1 MTITLDSRPE
11 IPLHPLDLTG
21 EPPVGAAAST
31 FCVGLIQAADA
42 YLTRA
47 DSDTGDMILGVPFLR
62 NVYTVMAYDAP
73 DARGAFNPN
82 RSVSASINPR
92 LGLLQLTD
100 PTVALTEFKRVR
112 VYHEPLSPGAAP
124 SSPGGSGAAEGRRRN
139 VGINVLIGLAA
150 FVGLCFLLFA
160 GRWAVGR
167 WATRRSSGA
176 GVAGGEKKKSKKWA
190 GGLGGAYRMS
200 RKRSAGM
207 LPSEDTLR
215 RARYDS
221 YARKERLGSAYT
233 ASDSTRTRVNSDV
246 DPDVDV
252 DGEMGLY
259 KMKNSGDPLA
269 LADSTLVA
277 PAGAADDP
285 WEETLKELYG
295 QSHPAPPRHTSSE
308 SVRHGHERGPSTVEG
323 DAEHDDED
331 DEDGFDRAAASTTTP
346 ATSRTARAPVP
357 PPPHH
362 QHQPTQSVSWP
373 LLVHARNSSQ
383 GSEEEDLAEFG
394 LSVSAAAAAA
404 AAGPRGSMAGIGTA
418 ARGSRI
424 DPGVRN
430 ASVSSLVGGGVFPEF
445 PPPAV
450 IIAREVSPSPP
461 LVERGRYP
469 SLPRASSHREFDF
482 GGEHTLS

>member
-1 MTITLDSRPE
+1 MTITLDNRPE

-42 YLTRA
+42 YLTRS

-62 NVYTVMAYDAP
+62 NVYTVMAYDPP

-100 PTVALTEFKRVR
+100 PTVALAEFKRVR
-112 VYHEPLSPGAAP
+112 VYNEPLNPSAAP
-124 SSPGGSGAAEGRRRN
+124 SSPAGSGVRRRN
-139 VGINVLIGLAA
+139 VGINVLIGLAG

-167 WATRRSSGA
+167 WATRRSSGV
-176 GVAGGEKKKSKKWA
+176 GVAGEKKGKKWA

-200 RKRSAGM
+200 RKRSHGSAGVP
-207 LPSEDTLR
+207 PSEEALR
-215 RARYDS
+215 RVRYDS
-221 YARKERLGSAYT
+221 YMRKERLGSAYT

-246 DPDVDV
+246 DPDVD
-252 DGEMGLY
+252 GEMGLY
-259 KMKNSGDPLA
+259 KKNPGDP
-269 LADSTLVA
+269 LADSTLAA
-277 PAGAADDP
+277 PDAGTGADDP

-295 QSHPAPPRHTSSE
+295 QSHPGPRNSSSDSE
-308 SVRHGHERGPSTVEG
+308 RHGHERGPSTVEG
-323 DAEHDDED
+323 DAEHDD
-331 DEDGFDRAAASTTTP
+331 GFDRVPSTP
-346 ATSRTARAPVP
+346 AASRTARP
-357 PPPHH
+357 PH

-394 LSVSAAAAAA
+394 LSP
-404 AAGPRGSMAGIGTA
+404 AGPRGSMAGIGTA

-424 DPGVRN
+424 DPGVRST
-430 ASVSSLVGGGVFPEF
+430 SVSSLGGVFPEF

-461 LVERGRYP
+461 LLERGRYP
-469 SLPRASSHREFDF
+469 SVPRSSHRDFDF
-482 GGEHTLS
+482 DGEHTLS